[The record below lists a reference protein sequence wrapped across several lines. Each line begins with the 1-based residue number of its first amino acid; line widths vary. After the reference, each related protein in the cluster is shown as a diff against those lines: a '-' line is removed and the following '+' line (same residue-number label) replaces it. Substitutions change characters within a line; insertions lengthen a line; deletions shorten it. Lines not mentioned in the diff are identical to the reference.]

1 MAHPLFGPEV
11 RMMLLEQNAHGMKA
25 FVETLNP
32 MTVAETLSGDS
43 FTVEQ
48 VWEVLGK
55 ADPREQAKVFE
66 YFPIEWQ
73 VKKGEGAGRPQ
84 MARLIELMSHDDRVD
99 LLRRLPAKVSEA
111 LLRLVDDA
119 DRRDIAALSRY
130 GENTVGSI
138 MTTDYA
144 WLPADLTAQQAIE
157 RLRAQA
163 PDRET
168 IYYVYIVDE
177 QTRKMLGIL
186 TLRALVLADPNT
198 PIRRLMLTSDLVTLR
213 AADDREAAAEA
224 LRRYGLIAIPVLD
237 DEGRL
242 VGIVTHDD
250 IVEVINQE
258 ATEDLQKQGAVGPF
272 RGNYLATGFFTIWR
286 KRAVWLCLLFGAEL
300 ATFTVMAEFDE
311 ALQAILVL
319 SLFVPLCLSTG
330 GNSGS
335 QAATIITRELALGHI
350 VVRDWWQVLRHEIIM
365 GVLLGVTLGVIG
377 LFRGA
382 STSEDL
388 RSARKEMEAPIQVV
402 VPAAQPL
409 ATNGKGAYQVPEG
422 TPIAAREPVKRK
434 THVIAPGG
442 DEPEQTVRGE
452 EIVYTFPA
460 GTETHTETVGRW
472 RFGLVIALSVSFICL
487 WGTLIGSM
495 LPLIFHKLG
504 FDPALAS
511 SPFVATFVDV
521 TGIAAY
527 FSIAT
532 LLLF

>member
-11 RMMLLEQNAHGMKA
+11 RMMLLDKSGPAMKA

-32 MTVAETLSGDS
+32 MTVAEALSGDAFS
-43 FTVEQ
+43 VEQ

-66 YFPIEWQ
+66 YFPMEWQ
-73 VKKGEGAGRPQ
+73 VKMAEGAGRPQ

-99 LLRRLPAKVSEA
+99 LLRRLPQPVSEA

-119 DRRDIAALSRY
+119 DRRDIASLSRY
-130 GENTVGSI
+130 AENTVGAI

-144 WLPADLTAQQAIE
+144 WLPPDLTAQQAID
-157 RLRAQA
+157 RLRVQA
-163 PDRET
+163 PNRET
-168 IYYVYIVDE
+168 IYYVYITDE

-186 TLRALVLADPNT
+186 TLRALVLADPST
-198 PIRRLMLTSDLVTLR
+198 PIRKLMLTNDLVHLR
-213 AADDREAAAEA
+213 AADDQETAAQA
-224 LRRYGLIAIPVLD
+224 LEKYGLIAIPVLD
-237 DEGRL
+237 AEGRL

-250 IVEVINQE
+250 IVEVIREE

-272 RGNYLATGFFTIWR
+272 RGSYLQTGLFTIWR
-286 KRAVWLCLLFGAEL
+286 KRASWLCLLFGAEL
-300 ATFTVMAEFDE
+300 ATFTAMSEFNE
-311 ALQAILVL
+311 AIEAILVL
-319 SLFVPLCLSTG
+319 SMFVPLCLSTG

-350 VVRDWWQVLRHEIIM
+350 AVRDWFRVLRHEVVM
-365 GVLLGVTLGVIG
+365 GVLLGLTLGVIG

-382 STSEDL
+382 STSEEL
-388 RSARKEMEAPIQVV
+388 RSAKKGMESPIQVV
-402 VPAAQPL
+402 VPTGEPL
-409 ATNGKGAYQVPEG
+409 TRDSRGAFQVAEG
-422 TPIAAREPVKRK
+422 TPIAAREPVKRR
-434 THVIAPGG
+434 THITPPAGV
-442 DEPEQTVRGE
+442 EPEQTVREG

-460 GTETHTETVGRW
+460 DTVTQTETVGRW
-472 RFGLVIALSVSFICL
+472 RFGVVIALSVAFICL

-495 LPLIFHKLG
+495 LPLIFNKLG

-521 TGIAAY
+521 TGILAY

-532 LLLF
+532 VLLF

>member
-1 MAHPLFGPEV
+1 MAHALFGPEV
-11 RMMLLEQNAHGMKA
+11 RMMLLDKNPASMKA

-32 MTVAETLSGDS
+32 MTVAETLSGDA
-43 FTVEQ
+43 FTVEE

-55 ADPREQAKVFE
+55 AEPREQAKVFE
-66 YFPIEWQ
+66 FFPIDFQ
-73 VKKGEGAGRPQ
+73 VTMAKGAGRPQ

-99 LLRRLPAKVSEA
+99 LLRRLPAQVSEA
-111 LLRLVDDA
+111 LLRLVDEA
-119 DRRDIAALSRY
+119 DRRDIASLSRY
-130 GENTVGSI
+130 GENTVGAI
-138 MTTDYA
+138 MTSDYA
-144 WLPADLTAQQAIE
+144 WLPADLTAKQAIE

-177 QTRKMLGIL
+177 PTRRMLGIL

-198 PIRRLMLTSDLVTLR
+198 SIRQIMLVNDLVSLK
-213 AADDREAAAEA
+213 AADDREVAAEA

-237 DEGRL
+237 NDGRL

-250 IVEVINQE
+250 IVEVISQE

-272 RGNYLATGFFTIWR
+272 RGNYLETGLFTIWW
-286 KRAVWLCLLFGAEL
+286 KRASWLCLLFAAEL

-350 VVRDWWQVLRHEIIM
+350 VVKNWWRVLRHEIVM
-365 GVLLGVTLGVIG
+365 GLMLGLTLGAIG

-388 RSARKEMEAPIQVV
+388 RSARKEMEAAIQVV
-402 VPAAQPL
+402 LPADQEFKPDEH
-409 ATNGKGAYQVPEG
+409 GAYAVPEG
-422 TPIAAREPVKRK
+422 TPIAAREPVKRR
-434 THVIAPGG
+434 THITPPKGMT
-442 DEPEQTVRGE
+442 PERIERGE
-452 EIVYTFPA
+452 EVVYTFPPT
-460 GTETHTETVGRW
+460 TETQTETVGRW
-472 RFGLVIALSVSFICL
+472 RFGLVICIAVSFICL

-495 LPLIFHKLG
+495 LPLIFHQIG
-504 FDPALAS
+504 ADPALAS

-527 FSIAT
+527 FTIAT
-532 LLLF
+532 MLLF

>member
-11 RMMLLEQNAHGMKA
+11 RMMLLEKNAPGMKA

-32 MTVAETLSGDS
+32 TTVTDVLASDS
-43 FTVEQ
+43 FTTEE
-48 VWEVLGK
+48 VWEVLEK
-55 ADPREQAKVFE
+55 ADPRVQAKVFE
-66 YFPIEWQ
+66 YFPMESQ
-73 VKKGEGAGRPQ
+73 VKLAEGAGRPQ
-84 MARLIELMSHDDRVD
+84 MARLIELMSHDDRVN
-99 LLRRLPAKVSEA
+99 LLRRLPAQVSDA

-130 GENTVGSI
+130 GENTVGAI
-138 MTTDYA
+138 MTSDYA

-177 QTRKMLGIL
+177 QSRKMLGIL

-198 PIRRLMLTSDLVTLR
+198 PIRRLMLTEDLVTLKASADR
-213 AADDREAAAEA
+213 ETAADA

-250 IVEVINQE
+250 IVEVINEE
-258 ATEDLQKQGAVGPF
+258 ATEDLQKQAAVGPF
-272 RGNYLATGFFTIWR
+272 RGNYLQAGLFTIWW
-286 KRAVWLCLLFGAEL
+286 KRASWLCLLFGAEL
-300 ATFTVMAEFDE
+300 ATFTAMSEFNE
-311 ALQAILVL
+311 AIEAILVL
-319 SLFVPLCLSTG
+319 SMFVPLCLSTG

-335 QAATIITRELALGHI
+335 QAATIITRELGLGHI
-350 VVRDWWQVLRHEIIM
+350 AVRDWLRDLRHEIVM
-365 GVLLGVTLGVIG
+365 GILLGLTLGFIG
-377 LFRGA
+377 FFRGA
-382 STSEDL
+382 STSEEL

-402 VPAAQPL
+402 LPSSQEFKPDAS
-409 ATNGKGAYQVPEG
+409 GAYQVPEG
-422 TPIAAREPVKRK
+422 TPIAIREPVKRR
-434 THVIAPGG
+434 THVHPPSNQAPEKKDADG
-442 DEPEQTVRGE
+442 

-472 RFGLVIALSVSFICL
+472 RFGVVISLSVAFICL

-495 LPLIFHKLG
+495 LPLIFSKLG

-521 TGIAAY
+521 TGILAY
-527 FSIAT
+527 FTIAT

>member
-1 MAHPLFGPEV
+1 MAHALFGPEV
-11 RMMLLEQNAHGMKA
+11 RMMLLDKNPVSMKA

-32 MTVAETLSGDS
+32 MTVAETLAGDA
-43 FTVEQ
+43 FTVEE

-66 YFPIEWQ
+66 FFPIDFQ
-73 VKKGEGAGRPQ
+73 VTMAKGAGRPQ

-99 LLRRLPAKVSEA
+99 LLRRLPAQVSEA
-111 LLRLVDDA
+111 LLRLVDEA
-119 DRRDIAALSRY
+119 DRRDIANLSRY
-130 GENTVGSI
+130 GENTVGAI
-138 MTTDYA
+138 MTSDYA
-144 WLPADLTAQQAIE
+144 WLPADLTARQAIE

-177 QTRKMLGIL
+177 PTRRMLGIL

-198 PIRRLMLTSDLVTLR
+198 PIRQLMLVNDLVHLK
-213 AADDREAAAEA
+213 ASDDREVAAET

-237 DEGRL
+237 DDGRL

-272 RGNYLATGFFTIWR
+272 RGNYLETGFFTIWW
-286 KRAVWLCLLFGAEL
+286 KRASWLCLLFAAEL

-319 SLFVPLCLSTG
+319 SLFVPLCISTG

-335 QAATIITRELALGHI
+335 QAATIVTRELALGHI
-350 VVRDWWQVLRHEIIM
+350 AVRQWFKVLRHEIVM
-365 GVLLGVTLGVIG
+365 GLLLGVTLGIIG

-382 STSEDL
+382 STSEEL
-388 RSARKEMEAPIQVV
+388 RSAKKEMVAPIQVV
-402 VPAAQPL
+402 VPSDKPL
-409 ATNGKGAYQVPEG
+409 AENAKGGFVVPEG
-422 TPIAAREPVKRK
+422 TPIAVREPAKRQ
-434 THVIAPGG
+434 THFTSPKGSVPEQSVRG
-442 DEPEQTVRGE
+442 DEL
-452 EIVYTFPA
+452 VYTFPPN
-460 GTETHTETVGRW
+460 TVTQTETVGRW
-472 RFGLVIALSVSFICL
+472 RFGLVIALAVAFICL

-495 LPLIFHKLG
+495 LPLIFHQIG
-504 FDPALAS
+504 ADPALAS

-527 FSIAT
+527 FLIAT
-532 LLLF
+532 WLLF

>member
-11 RMMLLEQNAHGMKA
+11 RMMLADNNAAGLKA
-25 FVETLNP
+25 FVDTLNP
-32 MTVAETLSGDS
+32 ATVAETLSGDT

-48 VWEVLGK
+48 VWEVLGQ
-55 ADPREQAKVFE
+55 AEPRVQARVFE
-66 YFPIEWQ
+66 FFPIEWQ
-73 VKKGEGAGRPQ
+73 VSMAEGAGRPQ
-84 MARLIELMSHDDRVD
+84 MARLVELMSHDDRVD
-99 LLRRLPAKVSEA
+99 LLRRLPRQVSEA
-111 LLRLVDDA
+111 LLRLVDEV
-119 DRRDIAALSRY
+119 DRRDIANLSRY

-138 MTTDYA
+138 MTSDYA

-168 IYYVYIVDE
+168 IYYVYILDE
-177 QTRKMLGIL
+177 PTRRMLGIL
-186 TLRALVLADPNT
+186 TLRALVLADAKT
-198 PIRRLMLTSDLVTLR
+198 PIRQIMLVNDLVTLR
-213 AADDREAAAEA
+213 ASADQETAAEA

-237 DEGRL
+237 DDGRL
-242 VGIVTHDD
+242 VGMVTHDD
-250 IVEVINQE
+250 IVEVISQE
-258 ATEDLQKQGAVGPF
+258 ATEDLQKQAAVGPF
-272 RGNYLATGFFTIWR
+272 QGNYLRTGFLTIWR
-286 KRAVWLCLLFGAEL
+286 KRAVWLCLLFVAEL

-350 VVRDWWQVLRHEIIM
+350 TVGDWWRVLGHEVLM
-365 GVLLGVTLGVIG
+365 GALLGVTLGVIG

-382 STSEDL
+382 STSEEL

-402 VPAAQPL
+402 VPADRPL
-409 ATNGKGAYQVPEG
+409 ATDGRGTYQVPEG
-422 TPIAAREPVKRK
+422 TPLAASEPVKRR
-434 THVIAPGG
+434 TNITPPPGTA
-442 DEPEQTVRGE
+442 PEQTVRGD
-452 EIVYTFPA
+452 EIVYLFPRD
-460 GTETHTETVGRW
+460 TVTQTETVGRW
-472 RFGLVIALSVSFICL
+472 RFGLVIATSVAFICL

-495 LPLIFHKLG
+495 LPLVFHKVG

-527 FSIAT
+527 FLIAT
-532 LLLF
+532 WLLF

>member
-11 RMMLLEQNAHGMKA
+11 RMMLLEQNAPGMKA

-32 MTVAETLSGDS
+32 TTVADVLAGDS
-43 FTVEQ
+43 FTTEE
-48 VWEVLGK
+48 VWEVLEK
-55 ADPREQAKVFE
+55 ADPRVQAKVFE
-66 YFPIEWQ
+66 YFPMEWQ
-73 VKKGEGAGRPQ
+73 VRLAEGGGRPQ
-84 MARLIELMSHDDRVD
+84 MARLIELMSHDDRVN
-99 LLRRLPAKVSEA
+99 LLRRLPAQVSDA
-111 LLRLVDDA
+111 LLRLVDEA

-130 GENTVGSI
+130 GENTVGAI
-138 MTTDYA
+138 MTSDYA

-186 TLRALVLADPNT
+186 TLRALVLADPGT
-198 PIRRLMLTSDLVTLR
+198 PVRRLMLTDDLVTLKASADR
-213 AADDREAAAEA
+213 ETAADA

-250 IVEVINQE
+250 IIEVISEE

-272 RGNYLATGFFTIWR
+272 RGNYLQTGLFTIWR

-300 ATFTVMAEFDE
+300 ATFTAMALFDE

-350 VVRDWWQVLRHEIIM
+350 RVRDWWQVLRHEVVM
-365 GVLLGVTLGVIG
+365 GVLLGMTLGTIG

-382 STSEDL
+382 STSEEL
-388 RSARKEMEAPIQVV
+388 RSARKEMEGPIQVV
-402 VPAAQPL
+402 VPHDRPL
-409 ATNGKGAYQVPEG
+409 QRDGRGGYVVPEG
-422 TPIAAREPVKRK
+422 TPIAVREPVKRT
-434 THVIAPGG
+434 THATPPA
-442 DEPEQTVRGE
+442 EPERTTREGE
-452 EIVYTFPA
+452 TVYTFPA
-460 GTETHTETVGRW
+460 ATEVRTETVGRW
-472 RFGLVIALSVSFICL
+472 RFGLVIALSVAFICL

-495 LPLIFHKLG
+495 LPLIFNKVG
-504 FDPALAS
+504 ADPALAS

-521 TGIAAY
+521 TGIVAY
-527 FSIAT
+527 FLIAT
-532 LLLF
+532 ALLF

>member
-11 RMMLLEQNAHGMKA
+11 RMMLLEKNAPGMKA

-32 MTVAETLSGDS
+32 TTVADVLAGDS
-43 FTVEQ
+43 FSTEE
-48 VWEVLGK
+48 VWEVLEK
-55 ADPREQAKVFE
+55 ADPRLQAKVFE
-66 YFPIEWQ
+66 YFPMEWQ
-73 VKKGEGAGRPQ
+73 VKMAEGAGRPQ
-84 MARLIELMSHDDRVD
+84 MARLIELMSHDDRVN
-99 LLRRLPAKVSEA
+99 LLRRLPAQVSDA

-130 GENTVGSI
+130 GENTVGAI
-138 MTTDYA
+138 MTSDYA

-198 PIRRLMLTSDLVTLR
+198 PIRRLMLTDDLVTLKASADR
-213 AADDREAAAEA
+213 ETAADA

-250 IVEVINQE
+250 IVEVINEE

-272 RGNYLATGFFTIWR
+272 RGNYLQTGTFTIWR

-350 VVRDWWQVLRHEIIM
+350 AVRDWWQVLRHEIVM
-365 GVLLGVTLGVIG
+365 GVLLGMTLGVIG

-388 RSARKEMEAPIQVV
+388 RSARKEMEAPVQVV
-402 VPAAQPL
+402 VPTGRPLVKDAQ
-409 ATNGKGAYQVPEG
+409 GAYAVSEG
-422 TPIAAREPVKRK
+422 TPIAVREPAKRR
-434 THVIAPGG
+434 THFTP
-442 DEPEQTVRGE
+442 PEGARLEETVQDS

-460 GTETHTETVGRW
+460 NTEMRTETVGRW
-472 RFGLVIALSVSFICL
+472 RFGLAIAMSVAFICL

-495 LPLIFHKLG
+495 LPLFFNKIG
-504 FDPALAS
+504 ADPALAS

-521 TGIAAY
+521 TGIYAY
-527 FSIAT
+527 FQIAT
-532 LLLF
+532 WLLF

>member
-11 RMMLLEQNAHGMKA
+11 RMMLLEKNTPGMKA

-32 MTVAETLSGDS
+32 TTVADVLAGDS
-43 FTVEQ
+43 FTTEE
-48 VWEVLGK
+48 VWDVLGK
-55 ADPREQAKVFE
+55 ADPRVQAKVFE
-66 YFPIEWQ
+66 YFPMEWQ
-73 VKKGEGAGRPQ
+73 VKLAEGGGRPQ
-84 MARLIELMSHDDRVD
+84 MARLIELMSHDDRAN
-99 LLRRLPAKVSEA
+99 LLRRLPAQVSDA

-130 GENTVGSI
+130 GENTVGAI
-138 MTTDYA
+138 MTSDYA

-198 PIRRLMLTSDLVTLR
+198 PIRRLMLTEDLVTLKASADR
-213 AADDREAAAEA
+213 ETAADA

-237 DEGRL
+237 EEGRL

-250 IVEVINQE
+250 IVEVISEE
-258 ATEDLQKQGAVGPF
+258 ATEDLQRQGAVGPF
-272 RGNYLATGFFTIWR
+272 RGNYLETGLFTIWW
-286 KRAVWLCLLFGAEL
+286 KRAGWLCLLFGAEL
-300 ATFTVMAEFDE
+300 ATFTAMAEFDE

-350 VVRDWWQVLRHEIIM
+350 AVRDWWRVLGHEVIM
-365 GVLLGVTLGVIG
+365 GVLLGITLGFIG
-377 LFRGA
+377 FFRGA
-382 STSEDL
+382 STSDEL
-388 RSARKEMEAPIQVV
+388 RSARKEMEAPIQVA
-402 VPAAQPL
+402 VPADRDLETQ
-409 ATNGKGAYQVPEG
+409 GGGYVVPEG
-422 TPIAAREPVKRK
+422 TPMAVREPVKRR
-434 THVIAPGG
+434 THVTPPANAPL
-442 DEPEQTVRGE
+442 ERVVRGGE
-452 EIVYTFPA
+452 LVYTFPA
-460 GTETHTETVGRW
+460 GTQVQTETVGRW
-472 RFGLVIALSVSFICL
+472 RFGLVIALSVAFICL

-495 LPLIFHKLG
+495 LPLVFNRIG
-504 FDPALAS
+504 ADPALAS

-521 TGIAAY
+521 TGIVAY
-527 FSIAT
+527 FLIAT
-532 LLLF
+532 ALLF